1 MVFIFGAG
9 DKSVNLGQLF
19 LPYWCSSCDQI
30 STFAITENYSY
41 AHVYGIRL
49 AKYSSKYFLVCHT
62 CDRVLVIPTREQFIA
77 AQEIGRSTQSWGL
90 DERNLIPLVAET
102 ARRVLGQFDYAAQ
115 LESSSMTSQN
125 EVQSTWLGEAPLEL
139 QMTPAQDSN
148 QIEEIGP
155 KSTPKFC
162 SECGTSFG
170 VEQLR
175 FCSECGTEIDH

>member
-1 MVFIFGAG
+1 M
-9 DKSVNLGQLF
+9 
-19 LPYWCSSCDQI
+19 
-30 STFAITENYSY
+30 
-41 AHVYGIRL
+41 
-49 AKYSSKYFLVCHT
+49 
-62 CDRVLVIPTREQFIA
+62 IPTREQFIA

-90 DERNLIPLVAET
+90 DEGNLIPLVAET

-125 EVQSTWLGEAPLEL
+125 EVQSTWLGETPLEL